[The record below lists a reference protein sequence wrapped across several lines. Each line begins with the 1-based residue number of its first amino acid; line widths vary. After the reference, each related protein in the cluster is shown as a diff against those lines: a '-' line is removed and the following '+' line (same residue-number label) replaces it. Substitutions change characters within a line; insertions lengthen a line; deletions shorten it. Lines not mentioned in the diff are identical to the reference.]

1 MSRPVL
7 YALIGLA
14 VVLVALVATQ
24 VLVPSYLE
32 RRAENRLTEGGG
44 EARVDIDALPALRL
58 LFNRGERIE
67 VRGERLDIP
76 LERERGAVF
85 DDLDRFKEADV
96 RLDRLTAGPLRITR
110 FSLTRSDHHLPYI
123 LAVSATVTVAD
134 LSDYAVR
141 QVGGTLGGFLGRLG
155 SSVLPGS
162 NAPIPVELD
171 AEVDSDDGLAIVESV
186 DGTVAGVPA
195 DPLVAAL
202 ASAIAKRL

>member
-7 YALIGLA
+7 YALIGVAVLLLA
-14 VVLVALVATQ
+14 LLATQ
-24 VLVPSYLE
+24 LLVPSYLE

-44 EARVDIDALPALRL
+44 EVKVDIDALPALRL

-67 VRGERLDIP
+67 VRGKGLDIP
-76 LERERGAVF
+76 LESERGAVF
-85 DDLDRFKEADV
+85 DDLDRFAEADV
-96 RLDRLTAGPLRITR
+96 RLDRLTAGPLRIAR
-110 FSLTRSDHHLPYI
+110 FSLTRPDHDVPYS
-123 LAVSATVTVAD
+123 LAVSATVTAAD
-134 LSDYAVR
+134 LADYAGR
-141 QVGGTLGGFLGRLG
+141 QVGGTFGGFLGRFG
-155 SSVLPGS
+155 SSALPGS

-171 AEVDSDDGLAIVESV
+171 AEVESDDGLAVVESV

>member
-14 VVLVALVATQ
+14 VVLLALVATQ
-24 VLVPSYLE
+24 LLVPSYLE

-44 EARVDIDALPALRL
+44 EAKVDIDALPALVL
-58 LFNRGERIE
+58 LFDRGARIE

-76 LERERGAVF
+76 LESERGAVF
-85 DDLDRFKEADV
+85 DDLDRFEEADV

-110 FSLTRSDHHLPYI
+110 FSLTRTDHDRPYTM
-123 LAVSATVTVAD
+123 AVSATATPAA
-134 LSDYAVR
+134 LGEYAGD
-141 QVGGTLGGFLGRLG
+141 QLGPFAGFLGGIAARL
-155 SSVLPGS
+155 LPFS
-162 NAPIPVELD
+162 NAPVPIELD
-171 AEVDSDDGLAIVESV
+171 AALESDDGLAIVTSV
-186 DGTVAGVPA
+186 NGAVAGVPA